1 MSKDKKLVKLNRLAK
16 LKYTK
21 LVSEEGN
28 PESRK
33 FQVSPWIILITL
45 MCYAI
50 SVIMGEIFCYYT
62 GFSRIISSENVGDY
76 IGLFSTHCSV
86 VFLTTSLM
94 TMLSESSKYVY
105 HIDLVRL
112 VLIEPPC
119 YNFFALVT
127 YSLSS
132 IVLAVLGFF
141 VKRSSLI
148 LGGLVFGIVSIVV
161 LFVRMVTIYYRK
173 DYHKVKIRK
182 FLRDTIL
189 LVREM
194 EDEKNTAE
202 YKVVM
207 NKIGYARHFRAIIKQ
222 ALVEAEKR
230 NLDFV
235 FDAIDLMEDCISWHV
250 GKTYED
256 PKNVEESYKIISSNV
271 GLKRVYHAPTKV
283 YLEYMYIDFAS
294 IVATKYPEELQRH
307 YNSTLETETSLY
319 FKMLRSQ
326 VFPHILNTLLAEGKQ
341 QVFFRALSKWTQ
353 KNAYW
358 PSISNYVFDYVVSGN
373 AMCIAEYYHQVF
385 YSFAPN
391 LDEAET
397 NYTIINKS
405 NNSDILILDEH
416 EQILEKIYS
425 YSPEMFETIL
435 SFKENRRRFLRYYCL
450 NLDEK
455 DNLCLENNLKKLVC
469 LSETVG
475 TNREPNEFYSVIQR
489 AIDDIYIKNKNC
501 LSKIIQDCVKR
512 IVDIQCAGVEKTNED
527 VDYLLT
533 YIYREL
539 WKPEHI
545 NILSRHEAG
554 WSCEI
559 PDEIVTKV
567 NHYLLEVTKQ
577 YALALEEGI
586 DKLRIYTA
594 IYTEQDNP
602 RNIKAR
608 IKILENLLA
617 EVKLRL

>member
-62 GFSRIISSENVGDY
+62 GFSRIISSKNIGDY

-132 IVLAVLGFF
+132 IVLAILGFC

-173 DYHKVKIRK
+173 DYHKAKIRK
-182 FLRDTIL
+182 FLRNMIL

-194 EDEKNTAE
+194 EDEKITAE
-202 YKVVM
+202 YKAVM

-222 ALVEAEKR
+222 ALIEAEKR

-235 FDAIDLMEDCISWHV
+235 FEAIDLMEDCISWHA

-256 PKNVEESYKIISSNV
+256 SQNVEESYKIISSNV

-307 YNSTLETETSLY
+307 YSSALEMETSLY
-319 FKMLRSQ
+319 LKMLRSQ

-341 QVFFRALSKWTQ
+341 QLFFRALSKWTQ

-358 PSISNYVFDYVVSGN
+358 PSISNYVFDYVVGGN
-373 AMCIAEYYHQVF
+373 ALCMAEYYHRIF

-391 LDEAET
+391 LVYAET
-397 NYTIINKS
+397 ESISLDKEKNP
-405 NNSDILILDEH
+405 DIAILDEH
-416 EQILEKIYS
+416 ELILEKIYNH
-425 YSPEMFETIL
+425 SPENFETIL
-435 SFKENRRRFLRYYCL
+435 SFKSNRRGFLHYFRL
-450 NLDEK
+450 NLDEQK
-455 DNLCLENNLKKLVC
+455 ESCLVNNVKKWVC
-469 LSETVG
+469 LSETAG
-475 TNREPNEFYSVIQR
+475 ANREPYEFYSFLQR
-489 AIDDIYIKNKNC
+489 AIDDIYLKGKDCSSLIIKT
-501 LSKIIQDCVKR
+501 CVKR
-512 IVDIQCAGVEKTNED
+512 IISVYSVDVEKTNED
-527 VDYLLT
+527 VMYLLT
-533 YIYREL
+533 NIYRGL
-539 WKPEHI
+539 WGPEHRD
-545 NILSRHEAG
+545 ILCRSDWG
-554 WSCEI
+554 WTGDV
-559 PDEIVTKV
+559 PNKIVTKV
-567 NHYLLEVTKQ
+567 NNYLLELEKQ
-577 YALALEEGI
+577 YASALEDGI
-586 DKLRIYTA
+586 AELKSFPA
-594 IYTEQDNP
+594 IYTEQDDP
-602 RNIKAR
+602 RNIEAR